1 MKDDVEIVVSV
12 IFYDVCIST
21 DDIEIWNNVGFKYM
35 RAVLQNLYDIFFYP
49 NNDGTKSSVL
59 KQYTSE

>member
-35 RAVLQNLYDIFFYP
+35 RAVLQNLYVIFFYQ
-49 NNDGTKSSVL
+49 NNDGNNSSL
-59 KQYTSE
+59 LRQ